1 MRILADRSSHK
12 LTLFGDL
19 VSECQ
24 LSAPGYRLSDKLRR
38 KMEEFG
44 REDRREVACQ
54 KTTEG
59 CAPLFLAC
67 RNGSADVVDYL
78 LNTCGADIEQ
88 RGQFE
93 VQIHHRIVSLS
104 QILFASS
111 ALEQSMEQRFES
123 TLCHSNILDFTSG
136 TTIKE
141 TEQTYM

>member
-93 VQIHHRIVSLS
+93 VQI
-104 QILFASS
+104 LFATSVFE
-111 ALEQSMEQRFES
+111 LSMEQRFES

-136 TTIKE
+136 TTLKE
-141 TEQTYM
+141 T

>member
-12 LTLFGDL
+12 LNLFGDL

-67 RNGSADVVDYL
+67 RNGSADVVEYL

-93 VQIHHRIVSLS
+93 VQIPPNSIVDTKFVC
-104 QILFASS
+104 QQCVRTIY
-111 ALEQSMEQRFES
+111 
-123 TLCHSNILDFTSG
+123 G
-136 TTIKE
+136 TAI
-141 TEQTYM
+141 